1 MLQRFRFAS
10 LLLLFATSLALGA
23 PEGEFR
29 IEGHN
34 GAQVQGWAALG
45 ETPTGDLRVD
55 RVVGATRLRGVLRAS
70 NGTWSGRLV
79 SSGGASGAIAGS
91 AAGHTFDLI
100 LTPRQG
106 NERDLDADWVER
118 QSPTRIFRGRARWR
132 RVSATSTM
140 GSSPLMAAVTRN
152 ALRVASRGNVPR
164 DLMLT
169 KAGNQVEPQLL
180 IEGPQIFARA
190 AAMIQAAEEEVL
202 IQTFHWAPS
211 QAADTI
217 MAGLK
222 ALETR
227 RRAAGATTP
236 VRVRFVVDRNRIL
249 KALRHTKRDLEA
261 ALSATRLDPRF
272 VQVEVEAHT
281 HWLYGAL
288 HSKLF
293 VIDGRHAMITG
304 ANVNDWA
311 EAPKTWYELG
321 LVVHGP
327 VVEGLRAEFAQ
338 LWEKKHRSP
347 LAALQTAPLPATGP
361 GVPVLITSRKARGN
375 VFQDNDANPA
385 SQGYFAL
392 LRQAERHV
400 RIITPHL
407 NDDDVRRELIACLR
421 RGVRVELVLSKNFGV
436 ARAKLP
442 FQGGTNAKNLGR
454 LYRRL
459 KQHPAALARFQVR
472 WFSRDGQ
479 TPITTEENNSHA
491 KYMTCDDKVAII
503 GCSNMDEQSF
513 NHSREVNL
521 VVEDEALTR
530 GFDQQAFTPVFA
542 RSIPVDLSKVD

>member
-1 MLQRFRFAS
+1 MLRLLP
-10 LLLLFATSLALGA
+10 LLLIVLCAPLALAA
-23 PEGEFR
+23 PEGEYR
-29 IEGHN
+29 VEAGKLR
-34 GAQVQGWAALG
+34 GWACLAQL
-45 ETPTGDLRVD
+45 PSGDLQVERELD
-55 RVVGATRLRGVLRAS
+55 GTRLHGLLRAS
-70 NGTWSGRLV
+70 NGTWSGRLTT
-79 SSGGASGAIAGS
+79 SGGASGALAGAS
-91 AAGHTFDLI
+91 GHTFDLI

-106 NERDLDADWVER
+106 DESELEADWIER
-118 QSPTRIFRGRARWR
+118 RSPTQVLRGRGRWR
-132 RVSATSTM
+132 RFSPTSTAS
-140 GSSPLMAAVTRN
+140 SSPLMRAVARG
-152 ALRVASRGNVPR
+152 ALATASEGNVPR
-164 DLMLT
+164 DLMLSE
-169 KAGNQVEPQLL
+169 AGNRVNPQLL

-190 AAMIQAAEEEVL
+190 AALIEAAEEEVL

-222 ALETR
+222 ALEAR
-227 RRAAGATTP
+227 RRNAGAATP

-249 KALRHTKRDLEA
+249 KALRHTRRDLEA
-261 ALSATRLDPRF
+261 NLRATRLDPRF

-293 VIDGRHAMITG
+293 VVDGRHALITG

-327 VVEGLRAEFAQ
+327 VVTGLRAEFAQ
-338 LWEKKHRSP
+338 LWKKKRGSALP
-347 LAALQTAPLPATGP
+347 ALQTAPLPATGP
-361 GVPVLITSRKARGN
+361 GVPVLITSRKAQGN
-375 VFQDNDANPA
+375 LFQDKDDNPA
-385 SQGYFAL
+385 SQSYFAA
-392 LRQAERHV
+392 LRNARSHV
-400 RIITPHL
+400 RILTPHL

-436 ARAKLP
+436 SRAKLP

-459 KQHPAALARFQVR
+459 KAHPAALARFQVR

-479 TPITTEENNSHA
+479 TPITTEERNSHA
-491 KYMTCDDKVAII
+491 KYMTCDDEVAII
-503 GCSNMDEQSF
+503 GCSNLDEQSF

-521 VVEDEALTR
+521 VIEDATLTR
-530 GFDQQAFTPVFA
+530 GFDQQAFLPVFG
-542 RSIPVDLSKVD
+542 RSIPVDLSALK

>member
-1 MLQRFRFAS
+1 MVHRLALLP
-10 LLLLFATSLALGA
+10 LLLLLTGSLALAA

-29 IEGHN
+29 VEGQSGN
-34 GAQVQGWAALG
+34 NAQGWAAIG
-45 ETPTGDLRVD
+45 EQPNGGLLVD
-55 RVVGATRLRGVLRAS
+55 RLVNGTRLRGVLSAN

-79 SSGGASGAIAGS
+79 RSGGASGALAASGS
-91 AAGHTFDLI
+91 GHTFDLI

-106 NERDLDADWVER
+106 SDRDLDADWVER
-118 QSPTRIFRGRARWR
+118 QSPTRILRGRARWQ
-132 RVSATSTM
+132 RVSPASTL
-140 GSSPLMAAVTRN
+140 GSSPLMASVTRN
-152 ALRVASRGNVPR
+152 ALRTAGKGNVPR
-164 DLMLT
+164 ELMLT
-169 KAGNQVEPQLL
+169 KAGNQVDPQLL

-190 AAMIQAAEEEVL
+190 AAMIEAAEEEVL

-211 QAADTI
+211 QAADTL

-236 VRVRFVVDRNRIL
+236 IRVRFVVDRNRIL
-249 KALRHTKRDLEA
+249 KALRHTERDLKA
-261 ALSATRLDPRF
+261 NLRATQLDPSF
-272 VQVEVEAHT
+272 VQVEVESHT

-293 VIDGRHAMITG
+293 VVDGRHAMITG

-338 LWEKKHRSP
+338 LWNKKHGSP
-347 LAALQTAPLPATGP
+347 LAALQTPSLPASGP
-361 GVPVLITSRKARGN
+361 GVPVLITSRKSRGN
-375 VFQDNDANPA
+375 VFQDNDDNPA
-385 SQGYFAL
+385 SQSYFAA
-392 LRQAERHV
+392 LRSAQSHV
-400 RIITPHL
+400 RIMTPHL

-421 RGVRVELVLSKNFGV
+421 RGVRVELVLSKGFGL

-442 FQGGTNAKNLGR
+442 FQGGNNTKTLGR

-459 KQHPAALARFQVR
+459 KNHPAALARFQVR

-479 TPITTEENNSHA
+479 SPISTEENNSHA
-491 KYMTCDDKVAII
+491 KYMTCDDRVAII
-503 GCSNMDEQSF
+503 GCSNLDEQSF

-521 VVEDEALTR
+521 VIEDPSLTR
-530 GFDQQAFTPVFA
+530 GFDRQAFLPVYG
-542 RSIPVDLSKVD
+542 RSIPVDLSALK